1 MIRLLAL
8 SFIALCIL
16 TRLTWAILRWYLY
29 KHYSGIPD
37 IEKLDKARPGQRL
50 DGTAVIC
57 GGSIAGLL
65 AARVCHDFFE
75 RVIIVEPEE
84 WLTSEDGMRRFGRE
98 QEHKRS
104 RVMQY
109 QSLHG
114 CQALLYKGLEKLFP
128 DLEEQCRYS
137 GIPIFPADRKS
148 SFAGTLTIVPLKS
161 YNGSLPNTLYCGRA
175 GMETLIRRVLSS
187 DIFLGRGNYPRIEQI
202 TGTVTGIIPD
212 DDSGGSISKVT
223 VRGTDLQLRNLDA
236 ALVVDCTGVTR
247 AGMKWLSHSGF
258 GKSGSEP
265 CPDGKVLLQD
275 AKISF
280 DQKLN
285 YSTLVCDVPSSIL
298 KKLPFPPNYNPE
310 TAQYMFLEDEQDK
323 GRRMFVLMRL
333 EGNGL
338 LLFCGQSSDK
348 QTKYESLDA
357 FRSMLHEVIPFKDP
371 VPDWV
376 FQIIDILE
384 ESEVVFNYSH
394 LRVPGST
401 YIRYHKTVNL
411 PNNFTA
417 LGDSVSSV
425 DPLYGQGCTK
435 VMLGAVALH
444 NALSTGLIPGSKK
457 LPLSFGQRFFKEH
470 YKKTDIFWQTTR
482 LIDYGIPCT
491 EPLPGEDLASGQ
503 LVRWYL
509 RRLQILATKDEQAA
523 RVFWDG
529 AMAIGT
535 AIDPFHPWLMIKIF
549 WSAVIGE

>member
-8 SFIALCIL
+8 SFVALCIL
-16 TRLTWAILRWYLY
+16 TRLTWSILRWYLY
-29 KHYSGIPD
+29 KHYSGLPD

-109 QSLHG
+109 RSLHG
-114 CQALLYKGLEKLFP
+114 YQALFYKGLEKLFP
-128 DLEEQCRYS
+128 DLKEQSRYS
-137 GIPIFPADRKS
+137 GIPILPADRKS
-148 SFAGTLTIVPLKS
+148 SFAGTPITAPLSLTGVIS
-161 YNGSLPNTLYCGRA
+161 
-175 GMETLIRRVLSS
+175 
-187 DIFLGRGNYPRIEQI
+187 
-202 TGTVTGIIPD
+202 D
-212 DDSGGSISKVT
+212 DDSRSISKVT

-236 ALVVDCTGVTR
+236 ALVLDCTGVTR
-247 AGMKWLSHSGF
+247 AGMKWLSQSGF
-258 GKSGSEP
+258 GKSASEP
-265 CPDGKVLLQD
+265 RPDGKVLLQD

-285 YSTLVCDVPSSIL
+285 YSTLTCDVPPSIL
-298 KKLPFPPNYNPE
+298 KRLPFPPKYNPD
-310 TAQYMFLEDEQDK
+310 TAQYMFLEDQQDK
-323 GRRMFVLMRL
+323 GRRMFMLMRM

-338 LLFCGQSSDK
+338 LLFGGESSDK

-357 FRSMLHEVIPFKDP
+357 FRSMLHEVVPYKDP
-371 VPDWV
+371 IPDWV

-384 ESEVVFNYSH
+384 ESEIVFNYSH

-411 PNNFTA
+411 PNNFAA

-425 DPLYGQGCTK
+425 DPVYGQGCTK

-444 NALSTGLIPGSKK
+444 TALSTGLVPGSKE
-457 LPLSFGQRFFKEH
+457 LPPGFGQRFFKEH
-470 YKKTDIFWQTTR
+470 YDKTDIFWQTTR

-491 EPLPGEDLASGQ
+491 EPLPGEDLESGQ

-509 RRLQILATKDEQAA
+509 RRLQILAIKDEQAA

-529 AMAIGT
+529 AMGFGT
-535 AIDPFHPWLMIKIF
+535 AIDPFHPWLLMKVF
-549 WSAVIGE
+549 WSAAIGE